1 MSTQPRGGK
10 ERRRY
15 EKRIAVD
22 ATPEQL
28 IHAIV
33 TTPPKKP
40 NEWNF
45 VRKGKDGGK

>member
-1 MSTQPRGGK
+1 MSTQPKRGK

-33 TTPPKKP
+33 TAPPKKP
-40 NEWNF
+40 HEWKF
-45 VRKGKDGGK
+45 MKRRKKA